1 MDNAGDEKENTA
13 TEEMLGSRE
22 RLKNGVIPVVV
33 GDVALL
39 KEASSV
45 SEEVLLL
52 STDKDETVAFVIRVF
67 DEPVGF
73 ENSRLVSTFILL
85 LSVFGKVRLVQFSL
99 VLRCV
104 KDCNEVNAFDVS
116 NDERTE
122 ALDVLKV
129 DLVTIDGEK
138 LLPTASVIID
148 LRCVDE
154 RKLDI
159 RVAMYELVMLFKG
172 EATKKEVIFRDERVC
187 EIFRVRRET

>member
-39 KEASSV
+39 KEAPSV

-67 DEPVGF
+67 DGPVGF

-85 LSVFGKVRLVQFSL
+85 LSVFGKVRLV
-99 VLRCV
+99 
-104 KDCNEVNAFDVS
+104 
-116 NDERTE
+116 
-122 ALDVLKV
+122 
-129 DLVTIDGEK
+129 
-138 LLPTASVIID
+138 
-148 LRCVDE
+148 
-154 RKLDI
+154 
-159 RVAMYELVMLFKG
+159 
-172 EATKKEVIFRDERVC
+172 
-187 EIFRVRRET
+187 

>member
-1 MDNAGDEKENTA
+1 M
-13 TEEMLGSRE
+13 
-22 RLKNGVIPVVV
+22 
-33 GDVALL
+33 
-39 KEASSV
+39 
-45 SEEVLLL
+45 
-52 STDKDETVAFVIRVF
+52 
-67 DEPVGF
+67 
-73 ENSRLVSTFILL
+73 
-85 LSVFGKVRLVQFSL
+85 
-99 VLRCV
+99 LRCV

-122 ALDVLKV
+122 ALDVRKV

-172 EATKKEVIFRDERVC
+172 EAIKKEVIFRDERVC